1 MDKYLHR
8 INFAEETDSRVQV
21 CKPEETVVVNLN

>member
-8 INFAEETDSRVQV
+8 INFAEETDRVQV
-21 CKPEETVVVNLN
+21 YKPEVTVVVNLN